1 MVFVLESFVSLTH
14 RVALQGQTMPSPNYI
29 DGQSEITWDMR
40 ATLIDWLLQVHLRY
54 HLLPETLWIA
64 VNIIDRFLSKR
75 VVSLA
80 KLQLVGVTAMYIA
93 TKYEEIIAPGY
104 APPHRSLTILTYLCS
119 LDEFV
124 FMTEGGYSKEDILKG
139 ERIMLQTLDFRISA
153 YCSPYSWC
161 RKISKADEYDVQT
174 RTLSKFLME
183 VTLLDHRFLRA
194 KPSLIAAVGMYT
206 ARMMLGGDWVCIL
219 IVSYPVYSPPMVE

>member
-1 MVFVLESFVSLTH
+1 
-14 RVALQGQTMPSPNYI
+14 
-29 DGQSEITWDMR
+29 MR
-40 ATLIDWLLQVHLRY
+40 
-54 HLLPETLWIA
+54 
-64 VNIIDRFLSKR
+64 
-75 VVSLA
+75 
-80 KLQLVGVTAMYIA
+80 
-93 TKYEEIIAPGY
+93 
-104 APPHRSLTILTYLCS
+104 LCS
-119 LDEFV
+119 VKEFV

-206 ARMMLGGDWVCIL
+206 ARVMLGGDWVRSPV
-219 IVSYPVYSPPMVE
+219 VSYPVY